1 MMYDIDTASRN
12 FRSLLEQNRKRI
24 EQLKADT
31 DRKFQDMIDS
41 FEELKKESLE
51 MLEEDE

>member
-1 MMYDIDTASRN
+1 MYDIDTASAN
-12 FRSLLEQNRKRI
+12 FRSRLEQNRERI

-31 DRKFQDMIDS
+31 DKKFQDMIDS
-41 FEELKKESLE
+41 FEALEKESLE

>member
-1 MMYDIDTASRN
+1 MYDIDTASTN

-51 MLEEDE
+51 MLEDE

>member
-1 MMYDIDTASRN
+1 MMDIDTA
-12 FRSLLEQNRKRI
+12 RSGFKSKLEANKVRI
-24 EQLKADT
+24 EQLKEDT